1 VRRKRKVLIEL
12 GQRRP
17 ASAGTAV
24 LVDAIATLVA

>member
-1 VRRKRKVLIEL
+1 VLIEL

-24 LVDAIATLVA
+24 LGTRSRRWRR